1 MCVNM
6 SMEIKEIVNG
16 GRAEKNIFLF
26 GALQLWKI
34 HAFKVFMKPQCTYST
49 DVLLLRKTVTDNRII
64 NRVQGKTNL

>member
-34 HAFKVFMKPQCTYST
+34 HAFKVFMKPQWTYST
-49 DVLLLRKTVTDNRII
+49 EVLEFRKVDTGHRII